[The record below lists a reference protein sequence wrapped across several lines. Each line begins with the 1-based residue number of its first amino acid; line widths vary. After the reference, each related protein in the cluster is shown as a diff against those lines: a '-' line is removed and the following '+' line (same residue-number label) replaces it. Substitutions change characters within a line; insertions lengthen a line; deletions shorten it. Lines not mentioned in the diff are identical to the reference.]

1 MRLMVSLPT
10 LTLLSASVKSAILH
24 VRSPRGH
31 LKDRLLSVLGHTLVA
46 LEELG
51 DENSPSRSL
60 ETSRR
65 SILPAGDRR
74 FLV

>member
-1 MRLMVSLPT
+1 MVSLPT
-10 LTLLSASVKSAILH
+10 LTLLSASVNSAILH

-51 DENSPSRSL
+51 DELPLSVPRNL
-60 ETSRR
+60 QALDLAGRR
-65 SILPAGDRR
+65 
-74 FLV
+74 

>member
-1 MRLMVSLPT
+1 MVSLPT
-10 LTLLSASVKSAILH
+10 FTLLSASVKSAILH

-46 LEELG
+46 SKSLVT
-51 DENSPSRSL
+51 NSPSRSL